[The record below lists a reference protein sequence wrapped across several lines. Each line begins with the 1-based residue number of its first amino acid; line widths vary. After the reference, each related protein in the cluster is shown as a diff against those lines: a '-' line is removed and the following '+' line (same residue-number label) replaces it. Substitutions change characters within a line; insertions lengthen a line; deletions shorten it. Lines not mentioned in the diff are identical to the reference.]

1 MQEITFFNSSK
12 ELSKLCLSIFI
23 SVIDYDFVQYYCRIY
38 SYSIFLLFQMSLL
51 KPSQLPVLSF
61 VRFKSR
67 HPRNKLKI
75 PEDKTNV
82 IIGKWKPSIAFPKPG
97 VSDKAVNILLN
108 FKTLNSHLTLV

>member
-1 MQEITFFNSSK
+1 MIDFDLSS
-12 ELSKLCLSIFI
+12 IIVAFI
-23 SVIDYDFVQYYCRIY
+23 QVFIHSIY
-38 SYSIFLLFQMSLL
+38 SYIYYIFTFQMSLL

-108 FKTLNSHLTLV
+108 F